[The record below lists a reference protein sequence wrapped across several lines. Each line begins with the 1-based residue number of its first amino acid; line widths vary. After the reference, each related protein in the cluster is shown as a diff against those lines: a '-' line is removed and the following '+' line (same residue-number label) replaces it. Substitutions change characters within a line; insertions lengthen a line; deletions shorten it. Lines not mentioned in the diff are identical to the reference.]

1 MVIMEKENMSIQS
14 ISVKTAQGIKTYSCV
29 LKNKEKSIY
38 QIVDKHGENNPQI
51 IEWKNNREMKIF
63 LFNGLKIQGDE
74 VFTFTSLTKE
84 SYKLGTLYSETP
96 NR

>member
-29 LKNKEKSIY
+29 LKNKEQSIY

-74 VFTFTSLTKE
+74 VFTFTPLTKE
-84 SYKLGTLYSETP
+84 SYKLGTLYSEKP

>member
-1 MVIMEKENMSIQS
+1 MSIQS

-29 LKNKEKSIY
+29 LKNEEQSIY
-38 QIVDKHGENNPQI
+38 QIVDEQGENNPQS

-74 VFTFTSLTKE
+74 VFTFTPFTKE
-84 SYKLGTLYSETP
+84 SYKLGTLYSSTV
-96 NR
+96 NS